1 MDNVQRQIS
10 TVKLFEDLS
19 AEELNRIVQKST
31 LKTFSAGEQIIRYGE
46 SGRFLGV
53 LIDGEVEVSSLD
65 TGGERHLLAIMK
77 PGDIIGEMSLLT
89 GEPSCADVT
98 ASEST
103 SILLIP
109 NKVCYSLLAS
119 NSNAVM
125 LLVRTITDRLRTRKV
140 DDETRQRVEGAWT
153 AASDRYGLALSS
165 STPAKILVINCG
177 SSSLKFGY
185 FDTAN
190 SLKNAEGGVERIG
203 GTNGRLETS
212 TSAGKSKKELG
223 TVNHEDAFETVIEF
237 LTNSEE
243 EFISDINELT
253 GVGHRVVHG
262 GSKYSSPVVIDDDV
276 IKTIE
281 ELCDLAPLHNPPN
294 LAAIKKSIAL
304 MPNVPQVA
312 VFDTGFH
319 QKMPKHAYLYGIPY
333 KYYKEDGVRRF
344 GFHGISHNYLAL
356 KAASHLAVGY
366 RDLKIISCHLGNGAS
381 ICAINHGRSIDT
393 SMGLTPL
400 EGLVMGT
407 RCGDIDPGALVH
419 IARREGMS
427 PDELDRIL
435 NKESGVKGL
444 SGLTNDFRELE
455 DAAGAG
461 NRMALM
467 ALHVYCYRI
476 RKYIGAYLAAM
487 GGVDVL
493 VFAGGV
499 GEYSPWVRGLACQG
513 LEEIGISIDD
523 IKSRAIKRGEDKLV
537 DISAE
542 ESRVKILVIPTDEG
556 RMIARETIRTLAYHS
571 KGKVIR
577 SLEDR
582 SIPIRISVH
591 HVHLC
596 REDADILFGE
606 DYELTYCRDH
616 SQPNQYAAQETVD
629 VEGPRG
635 TLKNISIY
643 GPLRKQSQIEISHED
658 ETILGIKAP
667 IRRSG
672 DIKGSPGVLLRGA
685 TTELKISCGVIRFHR
700 HIHMTPGDAL
710 TFGLKNGDRVMVKIE
725 GDRALIFDN
734 VRVRVD
740 PDFELCMHIDID
752 EAKAADIREGSIGE
766 LIGVHGEK

>member
-1 MDNVQRQIS
+1 MDNVLELLS
-10 TVKLFEDLS
+10 TVRLFEELS
-19 AEELNRIVQKST
+19 TEELSQIVKKSE
-31 LKTFSAGEQIIRYGE
+31 LRTFPEGEHVIRYGE

-53 LIDGEVEVSSLD
+53 LIEGEVEVTSLD
-65 TGGERHLLAIMK
+65 EGGERQLLAIMK
-77 PGDIIGEMSLLT
+77 TGDIIGEMSLLT

-103 SILLIP
+103 VILLIP
-109 NKVCYSLLAS
+109 NKICFSQLS
-119 NSNAVM
+119 TNSNAVM
-125 LLVRTITDRLRTRKV
+125 LLVRTITDRLRKRKI
-140 DDETRQRVEGAWT
+140 DDETGRRVEGAWN

-177 SSSLKFGY
+177 SSSLKFSY
-185 FDTAN
+185 FDTVD
-190 SLKNAEGGVERIG
+190 SSKNAEGGVERIG
-203 GTNGRLETS
+203 EENGRLETS
-212 TSAGKSKKELG
+212 TAKGKNKRELG
-223 TVNHEDAFETVIEF
+223 PVTHEDAFETVIEF
-237 LTNSEE
+237 LTESEE
-243 EFISDINELT
+243 EFISDMNELT
-253 GVGHRVVHG
+253 AVGHRVVHG
-262 GSKYSSPVVIDDDV
+262 GSKYSSPVVINEDV
-276 IKTIE
+276 IETIE
-281 ELCDLAPLHNPPN
+281 ELCSLAPLHNPPN
-294 LAAIKKSIAL
+294 LAAIRKSVAL
-304 MPNVPQVA
+304 MPNIPQVA
-312 VFDTGFH
+312 VFDTAFH
-319 QKMPKHAYLYGIPY
+319 QKMPKHAYLYGVPY
-333 KYYKEDGVRRF
+333 KYYEEDGIRRF
-344 GFHGISHNYLAL
+344 GFHGISHHYLAL
-356 KAASHLAVGY
+356 RAASHLKVGY

-419 IARREGMS
+419 IARKEGMS
-427 PDELDRIL
+427 PDELDTML

-487 GGVDVL
+487 GGVDVI

-513 LEEIGISIDD
+513 LGEIGISIDD

-542 ESRVKILVIPTDEG
+542 DSRAKILVIPTDEG
-556 RMIARETIRTLAYHS
+556 RMIARETIRTLGYHS
-571 KGKVIR
+571 KGEVIR
-577 SLEDR
+577 NLEDR
-582 SIPIRISVH
+582 SIPIRISIH
-591 HVHLC
+591 HVHLSG
-596 REDADILFGE
+596 EDAAALFGE
-606 DYELTYCRDH
+606 GAELTYLRKH
-616 SQPNQYAAQETVD
+616 SQPNQFAAKETVD

-635 TLKNISIY
+635 TLKNIHVY
-643 GPLRKQSQIEISHED
+643 GPYRKQSQVEISHSD
-658 ETILGIKAP
+658 ETALGIKAP

-672 DIKGSPGVLLRGA
+672 DIKGSPGVLLRGNA
-685 TTELKISCGVIRFHR
+685 GEHKISCGVIRFHR

-725 GDRALIFDN
+725 GERALIFDN
-734 VRVRVD
+734 VLVRID
-740 PDFELCMHIDID
+740 PDFELSMHIDID
-752 EAKAADIREGSIGE
+752 EANAADITEESIGE
-766 LIGVHGEK
+766 LIGVHGQK

>member
-1 MDNVQRQIS
+1 MESVLKLLS
-10 TVKLFEDLS
+10 TIRLFEELS
-19 AEELNRIVQKST
+19 TEELQQIVETSE
-31 LKTFSAGEQIIRYGE
+31 LRTFLEGEQVIRYGE

-53 LIDGEVEVSSLD
+53 LVQGEVEVASLD
-65 TGGERHLLAIMK
+65 EGGERQLLAVMK
-77 PGDIIGEMSLLT
+77 TGDIIGEMSLLT

-98 ASEST
+98 ASECT

-109 NKVCYSLLAS
+109 NAVCYSLLSS

-125 LLVRTITDRLRTRKV
+125 LLVRTITDRLRKRKV
-140 DDETRQRVEGAWT
+140 DDETRQRVEGAWN
-153 AASDRYGLALSS
+153 ASSDRYGLALSS

-177 SSSLKFGY
+177 SSSLKFSF
-185 FDTAN
+185 FDTADP
-190 SLKNAEGGVERIG
+190 SKNAEGGVERIG
-203 GTNGRLETS
+203 GENGRLETS
-212 TSAGKSKKELG
+212 TAKGKNKKDLG
-223 TVNHEDAFETVIEF
+223 PVNHESAFETVIDF

-243 EFISDINELT
+243 EFINNMNELT

-262 GSKYSSPVVIDDDV
+262 GAKYSSPVVINEDV
-276 IKTIE
+276 IETIE
-281 ELCDLAPLHNPPN
+281 ELCSLAPLHNPPN
-294 LAAIKKSIAL
+294 LAAIKKSVVL
-304 MPNVPQVA
+304 MPDVPQVA

-333 KYYKEDGVRRF
+333 KYYERDGIRRF

-356 KAASHLAVGY
+356 RAASHLKVDY

-381 ICAINHGRSIDT
+381 ICAVNHGRSIDT

-419 IARREGMS
+419 IARKEGMS
-427 PDELDRIL
+427 PDELDRML

-513 LEEIGISIDD
+513 LQEIGISIDD

-542 ESRVKILVIPTDEG
+542 DSRVKILVIPTDEG
-556 RMIARETIRTLAYHS
+556 RMIARETIRTLGYHS
-571 KGKVIR
+571 KGEIIR
-577 SLEDR
+577 NLKDR
-582 SIPIRISVH
+582 RIPIRISVH
-591 HVHLC
+591 HVHLS
-596 REDADILFGE
+596 REDAEILFGE
-606 DYELTYCRDH
+606 GAELTYLREH
-616 SQPNQYAAQETVD
+616 SQPNQYAAKETVD

-635 TLKNISIY
+635 TLKNINIY
-643 GPLRKQSQIEISHED
+643 GPYREQSQVEISHED
-658 ETILGIKAP
+658 ETTIGVKAP

-672 DIKGSPGVLLRGA
+672 DIKGSPGVLLKGP
-685 TTELKISCGVIRFHR
+685 TGELKIPCGVIRFHR

-725 GDRALIFDN
+725 GERALIFDN
-734 VRVRVD
+734 VRVRID
-740 PDFELCMHIDID
+740 SDFELCMHIDID
-752 EAKAADIREGSIGE
+752 EAKAAEITDESIGE
-766 LIGVHGEK
+766 LIGVHDQK